1 MSDSV
6 EPKKTSASERHSR
19 QLSEPDWAAALDALP
34 VFFRETLPG
43 SIITAEYGF
52 GCGIHADLTY
62 VTMRIGVGWLD
73 RFLRESVEQRIFVP
87 GQSDLH
93 IHSPDRT
100 LSITLCHEGDMH
112 VSGSDS
118 DLLRKFLSTAPY
130 TQFQF
135 PNT

>member
-1 MSDSV
+1 MSDPV
-6 EPKKTSASERHSR
+6 EPPKTPAHELRSR

-34 VFFRETLPG
+34 VFFREIFPG
-43 SIITAEYGF
+43 SIITAQYGF

-62 VTMRIGVGWLD
+62 VPMRIGVGWFN
-73 RFLRESVEQRIFVP
+73 RFLRESVEQRLFVP
-87 GQSDLH
+87 GHSDLH
-93 IHSPDRT
+93 IHSPDRA

-118 DLLRKFLSTAPY
+118 DLLRKFLSTVPY

-135 PNT
+135 PDT